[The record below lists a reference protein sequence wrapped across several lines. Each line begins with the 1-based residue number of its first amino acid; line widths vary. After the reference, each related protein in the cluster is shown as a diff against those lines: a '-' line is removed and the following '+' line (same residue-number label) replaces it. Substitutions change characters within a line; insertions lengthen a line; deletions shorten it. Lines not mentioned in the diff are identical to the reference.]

1 MRLVFA
7 GTPDVACT
15 ALDRLLRS
23 QHTVVGVITRP
34 DAQRGRGRSVAMS
47 PVAERATELGI
58 PVLRPT
64 SLSDPSVERDLRSL
78 APDCCPIVAYG
89 GLVPPQLLD
98 LPPHGWV
105 NLHFSLLPMW
115 RGAAPVQHAI
125 LHGDEVTGASTFRLT
140 AGLDTGP
147 VYGMVTEA
155 VASTDTSG
163 ELLARLATAGA
174 ELLVR
179 TLDGIEGRQLQPVDQ
194 VDDGVSLA
202 PKITVDDAR
211 VRWPDPAMAVDRRIR
226 ACTPDPGAW
235 TEYAGGRV
243 GLLPVAPS
251 PAIATS
257 DERPDL
263 GPGVVL
269 VTKRAV
275 FVGTGS
281 GPVQLGKVRP
291 AGKKVMDAADW
302 ARGVRISDGELLQ

>member
-15 ALDRLLRS
+15 ALDRLLSS
-23 QHTVVGVITRP
+23 QHTVVGVVTRP
-34 DAQRGRGRSVAMS
+34 DAQRGRGRSVAVS

-155 VASTDTSG
+155 VSSTDTSG
-163 ELLARLATAGA
+163 ELLTRLATAGA

-194 VDDGVSLA
+194 IGDGVSLA
-202 PKITVDDAR
+202 PKITVADAR

-235 TEYAGGRV
+235 TEYAGGRL

-251 PAIATS
+251 SAIATS

-263 GPGVVL
+263 SPGVVL

-281 GPVQLGKVRP
+281 VPVQLGKVRP